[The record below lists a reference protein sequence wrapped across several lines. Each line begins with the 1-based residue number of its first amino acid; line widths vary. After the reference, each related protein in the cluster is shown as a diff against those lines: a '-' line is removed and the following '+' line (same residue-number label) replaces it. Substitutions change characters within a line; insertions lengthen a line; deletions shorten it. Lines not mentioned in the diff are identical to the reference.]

1 MRGSS
6 NWQSSALSGPSE
18 AIKCTQWVIQLAI
31 KCTQWAIRGNQVH
44 SVGHPIG
51 NQVHSVGHQRQSSAL
66 SGPSEAIKCTQWVIQ
81 SAIKCTQWAIR
92 GNQVHSVG
100 HPIGNQVHS
109 VGHQRQSSALTFHT
123 TRWLL
128 SDLMREAIRGHH
140 PRSSSR
146 QMLSDL
152 MSGAIRQVIS
162 GNQSMAMRAT
172 WGYLQSVMRLR
183 IRGDVTKR
191 EQSGRPLVEIT

>member
-1 MRGSS
+1 MV
-6 NWQSSALSGPSE
+6 ALPLAYFPS
-18 AIKCTQWVIQLAI
+18 
-31 KCTQWAIRGNQVH
+31 
-44 SVGHPIG
+44 
-51 NQVHSVGHQRQSSAL
+51 RQM
-66 SGPSEAIKCTQWVIQ
+66 
-81 SAIKCTQWAIR
+81 
-92 GNQVHSVG
+92 
-100 HPIGNQVHS
+100 
-109 VGHQRQSSALTFHT
+109 
-123 TRWLL
+123 L

-152 MSGAIRQVIS
+152 MRGAIRQVIS

-172 WGYLQSVMRLR
+172 WGYLMRLR